1 MPAREEQG
9 HWEEEYY
16 VTSDWVYQCNGCG
29 AQFETADA
37 FWAHSD
43 QYWDDDGNNYHG
55 SYTMVSGPTY
65 EVYTGNKY
73 WIVDVPAQ
81 EEQGHW
87 EYAD

>member
-1 MPAREEQG
+1 MPAQPEQG
-9 HWEEEYY
+9 HW
-16 VTSDWVYQCNGCG
+16 VQDWYTVPVCQCNGCG

-55 SYTMVSGPTY
+55 SYTMVSGDPIY
-65 EVYTGNKY
+65 KEPY
-73 WIVDVPAQ
+73 WVVDVPAQ

-87 EYAD
+87 EYE